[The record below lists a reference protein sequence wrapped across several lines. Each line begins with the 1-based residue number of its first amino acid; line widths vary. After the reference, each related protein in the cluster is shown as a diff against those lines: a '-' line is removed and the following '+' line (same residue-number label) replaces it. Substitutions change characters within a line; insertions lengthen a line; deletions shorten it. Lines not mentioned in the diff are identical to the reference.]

1 MSLREDQVLAQYN
14 KNPRYLSKQFIDSIP
29 WQEVK
34 KYPLPEKFI
43 PIILYMRDIEAFT
56 DIYYKQLVRTPT
68 GQDPIIRRFMDRW
81 LVEEATH
88 AELLNRF
95 LNEAG
100 FDTSDRWFEEARENI
115 PKGYR
120 YSDTITPLL
129 GKIFGERFAA
139 VHMTWGAIQ
148 ELSTLQGYKRLWEL
162 TKHPVLEYI
171 LKGIAKEESTHI
183 FFYYT
188 IAKIKL
194 QESKFSQQLSRFLV
208 KNFWQPVGAG
218 IKPKK
223 DSNYIMRELFD
234 SVDAMDLVRTNIN
247 GSIERLPGFENF
259 SAITERISSIT
270 GARPSALPSASG
282 VN

>member
-1 MSLREDQVLAQYN
+1 MSIREDHVLTQYN
-14 KNPRYLSKQFIDSIP
+14 KNPRYLSTQFIDSIP
-29 WQEVK
+29 WDEVK
-34 KYPLPEKFI
+34 KHALSKKFI

-68 GQDPIIRRFMDRW
+68 GQDPIIRKFMDRW

-100 FDTSDRWFEEARENI
+100 YDTSDRWFEEARQQI
-115 PKGYR
+115 PKQYR
-120 YSDTITPLL
+120 FTDTITPLL
-129 GKIFGERFAA
+129 TNLFGDKFTP

-162 TKHPVLEYI
+162 TGHPVLEYI

-194 QESKFSQQLSRFLV
+194 EESKFSQQLTRFMI
-208 KNFWQPVGAG
+208 KNFWKPVGAG
-218 IKPKK
+218 LKSKE
-223 DSNYIMRELFD
+223 DSNYVMKELFNG
-234 SVDAMDLVRTNIN
+234 VDAMDIVHNNIN
-247 GSIERLPGFENF
+247 GSIERLPGFADTTYLTKYIAN
-259 SAITERISSIT
+259 IT
-270 GARPSALPSASG
+270 GSLPAN
-282 VN
+282 VR